1 MQNFTKDSERS
12 PSNYFIDA
20 MMVADLDQVLEIER
34 KTFPSPWSRSN
45 FLFELKQN
53 RAAYNFVIRSR
64 KKKGRIVGFT
74 CTWIL
79 FGELKIN
86 NIAIRK
92 EYRRTGLGS
101 WLIRYVLELGLRKG
115 CDTASLEVRA
125 SNEAAIL
132 MYEKLGFKASGLRK
146 GYYSDNAEDAL
157 LMTLDLNE
165 QTNSFQKDGHVKNFI

>member
-1 MQNFTKDSERS
+1 MQNFIKDIERS
-12 PSNYFIDA
+12 PSNFFIDI
-20 MMVADLDQVLEIER
+20 MSVADLDQVLEIER
-34 KTFPSPWSRSN
+34 KTFPSPWSRAN

-64 KKKGRIVGFT
+64 RKKGQIIGFT

-101 WLIRYVLELGLRKG
+101 WLMRYLLELGLRKG
-115 CDTASLEVRA
+115 CDIASLEVRG
-125 SNEAAIL
+125 SNEAAIQ
-132 MYEKLGFKASGLRK
+132 MYEKLGFQASGVRK
-146 GYYSDNAEDAL
+146 GYYSDNGEDAL
-157 LMTLDLNE
+157 LMTLDLM
-165 QTNSFQKDGHVKNFI
+165 SRSADSKGADLSKI